1 MRFAVLTSLLVA
13 LSVACSEGSGANTP
27 RNDAAPDDGT
37 APDVASSPDLPAIDQ
52 PTADATP
59 DVAIEAS
66 LDAPPDTA
74 IVPDDAALDVVND
87 VSKDVAADAT
97 IEPPPPDVSSPDV
110 APDLAPDVTPDL
122 APPRCATDTDCAT
135 DARGAVCDVA
145 SGQCVRCSSARDLC
159 PVGQYC
165 VAATNT
171 CADGC
176 RDDAACALGS
186 RCVDHACVAGCTTSA
201 RCPTGQLCCG
211 GACTDTQTS
220 TTHCGACDARCAP
233 PNATAVCAAGACGV
247 LTCTTAYENC
257 DGMAANG
264 CEVNVRTD
272 PAHCGRCGSPATA
285 PNATA
290 VCRDGA
296 PAVGACNPGFADC
309 DAMAANGCETPTLVN
324 NTHCGACGNACA
336 AGGRCVSGRCV
347 ADCRLS
353 GGVACGAGTV
363 CDFTDGQCR
372 AAGSRCALTG
382 EFVACG
388 AETCGPGATCNPRTM
403 RCAAALSCRSVF
415 CEEGTARCW
424 GSDCPC
430 DRPAAACTTIAPTA
444 VPAAFLSGA
453 FGFDIDDAC
462 NLYTATMLS
471 GPDYVRRVSPAGVVT
486 TWTSVANLNMG
497 EVGVQRRINLGPGGA
512 TANIA
517 FTYICCASCGCAS
530 GTPQGVGHVQADG
543 TLPVVV
549 PAVITSGTGPFGINY
564 LDTGPYGLGV
574 SPLGEFF
581 VGNVR
586 ANGDWYRY
594 DTDTRSITAV
604 ATLPRRITA
613 STAFDLDTM
622 LVAVEGGELYLVDR
636 APGGVTRRLGT
647 LGTDVQSVR
656 RDPFTGRFYAS
667 LRDRRIVSILPDVT
681 DLRVETM
688 AARGSRVAVS
698 PDGWL
703 YVLLHE
709 GGPVSRVALPA
720 TR

>member
-1 MRFAVLTSLLVA
+1 MRVSPLVGLLVA
-13 LSVACSEGSGANTP
+13 LSVACSDGSNANP
-27 RNDAAPDDGT
+27 SRSDAAPDDGSPVDDT
-37 APDVASSPDLPAIDQ
+37 PKIDAPSIDQPAPDAAPDTPPDVAFDAPADLKPVPDALPLDAADDAPDVAAPDF
-52 PTADATP
+52 T
-59 DVAIEAS
+59 S
-66 LDAPPDTA
+66 DAPPD
-74 IVPDDAALDVVND
+74 DA
-87 VSKDVAADAT
+87 S
-97 IEPPPPDVSSPDV
+97 
-110 APDLAPDVTPDL
+110 APDVTPDL
-122 APPRCATDTDCAT
+122 APDIGPPRCAPDTDCAA
-135 DARGAVCDVA
+135 DARGPVCEVA
-145 SGQCVRCSSARDLC
+145 SGQCVRCTPTRDLC
-159 PVGQYC
+159 PAGRYC
-165 VAATNT
+165 VAATNS

-176 RDDAACALGS
+176 RDDDACAPGT
-186 RCVDHACVAGCTTSA
+186 RCADHACVPGCTTSA
-201 RCPTGQLCCG
+201 RCPTGRSCCG

-220 TTHCGACDARCAP
+220 PTHCGACDARCAP
-233 PNATAVCAAGACGV
+233 PNATPACAAGACGV
-247 LTCTTAYENC
+247 LACSASFANC
-257 DGMAANG
+257 DGMPANG
-264 CEVNVRTD
+264 CEVDVRTD
-272 PAHCGRCGSPATA
+272 PAHCGRCGNPAAA

-296 PAVGACNPGFADC
+296 PAVGACNGGFADC
-309 DAMAANGCETPTLVN
+309 DAAVANGCETPTLTHN
-324 NTHCGACGNACA
+324 AHCGGCGTACA

-347 ADCRLS
+347 ADCRLA

-382 EFVACG
+382 DFVPCG
-388 AETCGPGATCNPRTM
+388 PQTCGPGATCNPRTM

-424 GSDCPC
+424 GADCPC
-430 DRPAAACTTIAPTA
+430 ERPPAACVTIAPTA

-497 EVGVQRRINLGPGGA
+497 EVGVQRRINLGAGGA
-512 TANIA
+512 AANIA

-530 GTPQGVGHVQADG
+530 GTPQGVGHVQPDLS
-543 TLPVVV
+543 LPVVV
-549 PAVITSGTGPFGINY
+549 PAVITSGTGPFGIHY
-564 LDTGPYGLGV
+564 LDTGPYGLSV

-613 STAFDLDTM
+613 STSFDLDTM

-647 LGTDVQSVR
+647 LGADVQSVR

-709 GGPVSRVALPA
+709 GGPVSRVALP
-720 TR
+720 TSR